1 MRLFGGKQFG
11 LGIVAMA
18 VLFSWLSVAQGSE
31 PLVVET
37 PNSFAETQVAFSKK
51 PAELQGTLTL
61 PLKRNGKVPGIVFVG
76 GDEPQNRTVPAG
88 TEQMFADLAR
98 GLAQAGIASLR
109 YQQRPFEFSAPADP
123 KQLPLDQ
130 QIANDALAALAYLGH
145 LPEIDSSAIFVV
157 GHHVGGTMAPYVA
170 ERFPRARGIVLMAAA
185 AQPVEEALAERKKAT
200 LQAEGLSSE
209 EISEQL
215 AAQNKIFA
223 DIRSGKTPSTRLVEG
238 ATSAYWRDRMNRDP
252 GLKAR
257 NLQLP
262 VLVLQG
268 GFDKEISE
276 ADYDRLELLLRK
288 KRGATPQFRWFPNL
302 DHLFMPTAT
311 KPAQASLNHDRHV
324 DGAVIQTVARWI
336 KNQVR

>member
-31 PLVVET
+31 PLVADT
-37 PNSFAETQVAFSKK
+37 SNSFAETQVAFSKK

-61 PLKRNGKVPGIVFVG
+61 PTKRNGKVPGIVFVG

-157 GHHVGGTMAPYVA
+157 GHHGGYHDVEQIIAGIQSGDSNHEREQNVSDA
-170 ERFPRARGIVLMAAA
+170 CLSDVVIQRFPYASYCDAPSQVWNRCEPNDSGQQECRRRQYECRPQITG
-185 AQPVEEALAERKKAT
+185 LA
-200 LQAEGLSSE
+200 
-209 EISEQL
+209 
-215 AAQNKIFA
+215 
-223 DIRSGKTPSTRLVEG
+223 
-238 ATSAYWRDRMNRDP
+238 
-252 GLKAR
+252 
-257 NLQLP
+257 
-262 VLVLQG
+262 
-268 GFDKEISE
+268 
-276 ADYDRLELLLRK
+276 
-288 KRGATPQFRWFPNL
+288 
-302 DHLFMPTAT
+302 
-311 KPAQASLNHDRHV
+311 
-324 DGAVIQTVARWI
+324 
-336 KNQVR
+336 

>member
-1 MRLFGGKQFG
+1 
-11 LGIVAMA
+11 
-18 VLFSWLSVAQGSE
+18 
-31 PLVVET
+31 
-37 PNSFAETQVAFSKK
+37 
-51 PAELQGTLTL
+51 
-61 PLKRNGKVPGIVFVG
+61 
-76 GDEPQNRTVPAG
+76 
-88 TEQMFADLAR
+88 
-98 GLAQAGIASLR
+98 
-109 YQQRPFEFSAPADP
+109 
-123 KQLPLDQ
+123 
-130 QIANDALAALAYLGH
+130 
-145 LPEIDSSAIFVV
+145 
-157 GHHVGGTMAPYVA
+157 
-170 ERFPRARGIVLMAAA
+170 MAAA

-288 KRGATPQFRWFPNL
+288 KRSATPQFRWFPNL

-336 KNQVR
+336 KNQAR